1 MGMMVGELLKGEEE
15 EETHKLLGVAG
26 YMVFVVVVL
35 M

>member
-1 MGMMVGELLKGEEE
+1 MMVGELLKEEE